1 MPKRENPISRVNR
14 PKMKIYLYNLGCARN
29 IVDGEAMQGL
39 LEKTGHTFV
48 EDAGDAGAIIV
59 NTCSF
64 IEPAAEESVDA
75 ILEMA
80 RLKSEGS
87 CSRLIVTG
95 CLPERY
101 RENLAA
107 ALPEVDAF
115 LGTGAYDRVERA
127 LSGETEKGICLLPDP
142 AAIPLHTRSTLR
154 ARSTH
159 PACYVKIM
167 EGCNRRCTYCIIP
180 KLRGRLRS
188 RTPEDIGR
196 EVRDMAEQGA
206 PEIVIIGQDTTSYG
220 DDLDGRTN
228 LADLLALAAKAAPDA
243 WIRFLYGHPD
253 RIDDRLLETVRDH
266 PNICP
271 YFDIPVQHV
280 SRAVLKRMGRGGH
293 DRRFL
298 EDLFSRIRDRVPD
311 AALRTTV
318 MTGFPGETEADFNEL
333 SEFVKTMRF
342 DHLGAFV
349 YSDADDLVSHRL
361 AGHVPAEVAKD
372 RMERLMTLQAE
383 ISLEKNEARVGQ
395 THAVLLEENQHDGTA
410 IGRTMF
416 QAPEVDG
423 ITVVYA
429 SSTRSPNTAGDTSS
443 ETSPETS
450 PETSLVD
457 IGDFI
462 GKRIHVTITQ
472 ATEYDLEGVPA

>member
-1 MPKRENPISRVNR
+1 
-14 PKMKIYLYNLGCARN
+14 MKIYLYNLGCVRN

-48 EDAGDAGAIIV
+48 EDARDAGAIIV

-80 RLKSEGS
+80 RLKSQGA

-101 RENLAA
+101 RENLAE

-115 LGTGAYDRVERA
+115 LGTGAYDHVEMA
-127 LSGETEKGICLLPDP
+127 LSGKTGKGTCLLPDP
-142 AAIPLHTRSTLR
+142 AGTPLHTRGTPR

-159 PACYVKIM
+159 PVAYVKIM

-180 KLRGRLRS
+180 QLRGRLRS
-188 RTPEDIGR
+188 RTPEDIAR
-196 EVRDMAEQGA
+196 EIRDMAGGGFS
-206 PEIVIIGQDTTSYG
+206 EIIIIGQDTTSYG
-220 DDLDGRTN
+220 DDLEGRTD
-228 LADLLALAAKAAPDA
+228 LADLLALAAKSAPDA
-243 WIRFLYGHPD
+243 WIRFLYGHPE
-253 RIDDRLLETVRDH
+253 RIGERLLETVRDH
-266 PNICP
+266 SNICP

-280 SRAVLKRMGRGGH
+280 SRGVLKRMGRGGH

-298 EDLFSRIRDRVPD
+298 EDLFSRIREVIPD

-333 SEFVKTMRF
+333 AEFVKTVRF

-349 YSDADDLVSHRL
+349 YSDADDLASHRL
-361 AGHVPAEVAKD
+361 GGHVPAEVAKE
-372 RMERLMTLQAE
+372 RMEQLMTLQAE

-395 THAVLLEENQHDGTA
+395 TVPVLLEENQHDGTA

-423 ITVVYA
+423 ITVVY
-429 SSTRSPNTAGDTSS
+429 TSS
-443 ETSPETS
+443 ETPPADT
-450 PETSLVD
+450 
-457 IGDFI
+457 GDFI

>member
-1 MPKRENPISRVNR
+1 
-14 PKMKIYLYNLGCARN
+14 MKIYLYNLGCVRN

-48 EDAGDAGAIIV
+48 EDARDAGAIIV

-87 CSRLIVTG
+87 CSRLIVAG

-101 RENLAA
+101 RQNLAE

-115 LGTGAYDRVERA
+115 LGTGAYDRVEYA
-127 LSGETEKGICLLPDP
+127 LSGEMEKGVCLFPDP
-142 AAIPLHTRSTLR
+142 AAIPLHTRSTPR
-154 ARSTH
+154 ARSPH
-159 PACYVKIM
+159 PVAYVKIM

-180 KLRGRLRS
+180 QLRGRLRS

-196 EVRDMAEQGA
+196 EIRDMAGQGFS
-206 PEIVIIGQDTTSYG
+206 EIVIIGQDTTSYG
-220 DDLDGRTN
+220 DDLDDRPE
-228 LADLLALAAKAAPDA
+228 LADILTLAAKAAPDA
-243 WIRFLYGHPD
+243 WIRFLYGHPN
-253 RIDDRLLETVRDH
+253 RIDSRLLETVRDH

-280 SRAVLKRMGRGGH
+280 SQTVLKRMGRGGH

-298 EDLFSRIRDRVPD
+298 EDLFSRIRSKIPD

-333 SEFVKTMRF
+333 AEFVKTVRF
-342 DHLGAFV
+342 DHMGAFV
-349 YSDADDLVSHRL
+349 YSDADDLASHRL
-361 AGHVPAEVAKD
+361 SGHVSAEVAKD
-372 RMERLMTLQAE
+372 RMERLMTIQAE

-395 THAVLLEENQHDGTA
+395 TVSVLLEENQYDGTA

-429 SSTRSPNTAGDTSS
+429 SSMPRPNTAQS
-443 ETSPETS
+443 TSPGASPGTS
-450 PETSLVD
+450 PTD